1 MPANKPS
8 VNFMDV
14 VVNRSLAGIS
24 EAQKHY
30 DYWTGGYSL
39 WQAPEYMLTT
49 YIARHISAIDVSPFY
64 LTLENNVEDGINE
77 AGGLGRGKLREDLRP
92 GGRFDIL
99 IWWGNGTPRAILE
112 VKNRVIGFSNI
123 QDDVSR
129 ICATL
134 SRSNTIRCGFI
145 AYYSSHS
152 KPNSKRKSAKDRV
165 IERVDEVASKA
176 KVFTNQKGRKF
187 NRYPAEVNVNVVG
200 NGRYAWT
207 AEVLKIS
214 R

>member
-1 MPANKPS
+1 MPAKKKPA
-8 VNFMDV
+8 NLMDV
-14 VVNRSLAGIS
+14 VVNHTLAGIS

-39 WQAPEYMLTT
+39 WQAPEYMVTT
-49 YIARHISAIDVSPFY
+49 YIARHISAINGRPFY
-64 LTLENNVEDGINE
+64 LTLENDVEAGINE
-77 AGGLGRGKLREDLRP
+77 AGGLGRGRLRKDLRP
-92 GGRFDIL
+92 GRFDIL
-99 IWWGNGTPRAILE
+99 VWCENGKPRAIIE
-112 VKNRVIGFSNI
+112 VKNRVTGFSNI
-123 QDDVSR
+123 EADVSR

-145 AYYSSHS
+145 AYYTSHP
-152 KPNSKRKSAKDRV
+152 KPKGKHKSAKDRV
-165 IERVDEVASKA
+165 IERVDEVASKV
-176 KVFTNQKGRKF
+176 KIFTNKNDRKF
-187 NRYPAEVNVNVVG
+187 KRYPGKVKVVG